1 MKKLIVLAAAAT
13 MAVCAQAAT
22 ISWALTSKDTFK
34 LQNGDSAKGI
44 DVYILNTAGSDYSTL
59 ISGIADG
66 SKKAADVSG
75 SASFVATAKTGT
87 SNAQAGKIGSTTS
100 FNESTVTGAGK
111 GETYS
116 LAFLVFD
123 SAGEDSYYY
132 LSSTQ
137 SASGYGGSSEYI
149 QANAS
154 KAQWTSSNAG
164 GSWTKVVA
172 GTTPDPDPGTD
183 PIPEPTSG
191 LLLLVGG
198 AMLALRRKQK

>member
-13 MAVCAQAAT
+13 VAVCAQAAT

-34 LQNGDSAKGI
+34 LQDGSSAKGV
-44 DVYILNTAGSDYSTL
+44 DVYILNTAGSDYATL
-59 ISGIADG
+59 IAGIADG
-66 SKKAADVSG
+66 SKKATDVSG
-75 SASFVATAKTGT
+75 SASFVTSAKTGT
-87 SNAQAGKIGSTTS
+87 SNAQAGKIGSGTS
-100 FNESTVTGAGK
+100 FNESTVAGDGK
-111 GETYS
+111 GESYN

-137 SASGYGGSSEYI
+137 SASGYGGDADHI

-164 GSWTKVVA
+164 GSWTKVTA
-172 GTTPDPDPGTD
+172 GSSGGDV
-183 PIPEPTSG
+183 PEPTSG
-191 LLLLVGG
+191 LLLLVGAG
-198 AMLALRRKQK
+198 MLALRRKQK

>member
-137 SASGYGGSSEYI
+137 SATNGPCPTKFRPSASSTI
-149 QANAS
+149 RPFVS
-154 KAQWTSSNAG
+154 PPSIRPFVFPPSIRPF
-164 GSWTKVVA
+164 VF
-172 GTTPDPDPGTD
+172 P
-183 PIPEPTSG
+183 
-191 LLLLVGG
+191 
-198 AMLALRRKQK
+198 

>member
-13 MAVCAQAAT
+13 VAVCAQAAT

-34 LQNGDSAKGI
+34 TQSGASAKGV

-59 ISGIADG
+59 IAGIADG

-75 SASFVATAKTGT
+75 SASFVAKGTTGT

-100 FNESTVTGAGK
+100 YIESTVSGAGK

-123 SAGEDSYYY
+123 SAGDDSYYY
-132 LSSTQ
+132 LSST
-137 SASGYGGSSEYI
+137 STASGYGGSADYI
-149 QANAS
+149 QANAT
-154 KAQWTSSNAG
+154 AALWSSTNAG
-164 GSWTKVVA
+164 GSWTKVTA
-172 GTTPDPDPGTD
+172 GSSGGDV
-183 PIPEPTSG
+183 PEPTSG
-191 LLLLVGG
+191 LLLLVGAG
-198 AMLALRRKQK
+198 MLALRRKQK

>member
-13 MAVCAQAAT
+13 VAVCTQAAT
-22 ISWALTSKDTFK
+22 ISWTLSSKDTFK
-34 LQNGDSAKGI
+34 LQNGNSAKSV
-44 DVYILNTAGSDYSTL
+44 DVFILNTAGSDYSTL

-66 SKKAADVSG
+66 SKKASDVSS
-75 SASFVATAKTGT
+75 SASYVDKKATGS
-87 SNAQAGKIGSTTS
+87 SNAQAGKIGSGTS
-100 FNESTVTGAGK
+100 YIESTVTGDGK
-111 GETYS
+111 GEMYN

-123 SAGEDSYYY
+123 SDGTDSYYY

-137 SASGYGGSSEYI
+137 TASGYGGSADFI
-149 QANAS
+149 QANA
-154 KAQWTSSNAG
+154 KAAQWTSSNAG